1 MKAYHFF
8 IPVIDS
14 RDGGNWRP
22 GLVRADSTCRGC
34 RGGEWEENT
43 SIVSSPCSDIF
54 LLLNTLVG
62 FAGLEPRPVQC
73 FLFPGVDSSQ
83 RKCFIEFIIRE
94 KCVSIKIYIDTFG
107 DQVLPAEHTLKRFIS
122 NPDHGV
128 LVEGFAR
135 VGRDIRVLSPLQVR
149 LQDPERKPVQ
159 GLHVS
164 VLQL

>member
-14 RDGGNWRP
+14 RDGGSWRTR
-22 GLVRADSTCRGC
+22 LVRTDRTCGGC
-34 RGGEWEENT
+34 RGGEWD
-43 SIVSSPCSDIF
+43 SIVSRPCSSIF
-54 LLLNTLVG
+54 LHGLVG

-135 VGRDIRVLSPLQVR
+135 VGRDIRVLPPLQVC

-159 GLHVS
+159 RLQVS
-164 VLQL
+164 VLQLRHQF